1 MPPEKPKKEDLTAY
15 LDSVKD
21 KVKGRIVM
29 VGKAEV
35 VPVVIDVPAR
45 RLDDKLAAERFDPK
59 NPNAGQF
66 GPRNGQPPQQDPP
79 GTMTGQQINQQIDE
93 FLLANGAV
101 LRANDARMGNG
112 RIRAFQNRTYDI
124 AKVVPTVV
132 LRNEDYGRIARILA
146 DGSKV
151 ELEFNIQNKT
161 FPEGATSYNTIAE
174 IPGTDRKDEVVM
186 LGGHLDSWHSATGA
200 TDNAIGCAIMMEA
213 TRILKTLGV
222 KPRRTIRVA
231 LWSGEEEG
239 LLGSKAYVKAH
250 FGSFEEP
257 KPEFSKLVAYF
268 NVDSGTGRIRGAG
281 VFGPPQDADILREA
295 LLPFADLGI
304 AGAISN
310 KNRRAGGTDSS
321 SFAEA
326 GLPGV
331 GLGQDPIEYFTDT
344 WHTNLDTYERIIE
357 DDVKKDA
364 IEVAAMVYQLS
375 MRDDMLPRFTAAD
388 MPPKPE
394 PPGTQ
399 PAATAA
405 GKRRSTACRKR
416 RRSAERSFTGQSAQ
430 EIATMFYVAYTK
442 DGADA
447 SKRPLS
453 FVYNGGPGSAS
464 LFTHMGMGPK
474 RVTLTAD
481 GHGLPAPYS
490 VTDNEDSFLDAT
502 DLIFI
507 DAISTGYSRPAP
519 GENPTQFHGIIQ
531 DANWFA
537 DFIYQYITRNERWL
551 SPKFLIGESYG
562 TTRSAELA
570 GVLQE
575 RHEIYLNGIVLVSS
589 VAFANWG
596 ADDRF
601 AGMKEKGIAR
611 KAMPFLFCR
620 IAAPKTIS
628 VIVKQ

>member
-1 MPPEKPKKEDLTAY
+1 MPESHLQETFSMSRLVRLFAFLICAALTVAQAQTAVDPDVNKKIRAEENDHSQIMHTMHFLTDIYGPRLTGSPNHKAAADWAIKQMKDWGLENAHLEPWDFGHPGWMNERSSGYIVAPIHDQLTFKVLAWTPGTNGTVTAQVVQLVPPEKPKKEDLTAY

-21 KVKGRIVM
+21 RVKGKIVL

-45 RLDDKLAAERFDPK
+45 RMDDKAAAERFDPK

-79 GTMTGQQINQQIDE
+79 GTLTGAQINQQIDE
-93 FLLANGAV
+93 FLLASGAV

-146 DGSKV
+146 DGAKV

-161 FPEGATSYNTIAE
+161 FPEGKTSYNTIAE

-213 TRILKTLGV
+213 ARILKTLGV
-222 KPRRTIRVA
+222 QPHRTIRVA

-239 LLGSKAYVKAH
+239 LLGSQAYVKAH

-257 KPEFSKLVAYF
+257 KPEFSKLVGYF

-281 VFGPPQDADILREA
+281 VFGPPEDADILREV
-295 LLPFADLGI
+295 LLPFSDLGV
-304 AGAISN
+304 AGAIAT

-321 SFAEA
+321 SFSQA
-326 GLPGV
+326 GLPGI

-357 DDVKKDA
+357 EDVKKDA
-364 IEVAAMVYQLS
+364 IIVAASVYQLA
-375 MRDDMLPRFTAAD
+375 MRNEMLPRFTAAD
-388 MPPKPE
+388 MPAKPE

-399 PAATAA
+399 PGATAA
-405 GKRRSTACRKR
+405 ANTP
-416 RRSAERSFTGQSAQ
+416 AQ
-430 EIATMFYVAYTK
+430 ASPA
-442 DGADA
+442 GA
-447 SKRPLS
+447 
-453 FVYNGGPGSAS
+453 GSA
-464 LFTHMGMGPK
+464 PK
-474 RVTLTAD
+474 D
-481 GHGLPAPYS
+481 EPA
-490 VTDNEDSFLDAT
+490 
-502 DLIFI
+502 
-507 DAISTGYSRPAP
+507 
-519 GENPTQFHGIIQ
+519 
-531 DANWFA
+531 
-537 DFIYQYITRNERWL
+537 
-551 SPKFLIGESYG
+551 K
-562 TTRSAELA
+562 
-570 GVLQE
+570 
-575 RHEIYLNGIVLVSS
+575 
-589 VAFANWG
+589 
-596 ADDRF
+596 
-601 AGMKEKGIAR
+601 
-611 KAMPFLFCR
+611 
-620 IAAPKTIS
+620 APK
-628 VIVKQ
+628 K